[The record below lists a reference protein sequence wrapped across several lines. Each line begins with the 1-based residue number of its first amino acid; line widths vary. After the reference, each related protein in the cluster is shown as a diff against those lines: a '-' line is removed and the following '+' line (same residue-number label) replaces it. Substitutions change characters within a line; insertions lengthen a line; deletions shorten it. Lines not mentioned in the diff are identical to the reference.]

1 MIRDNVNKNA
11 IGCIAQ
17 AEEAS
22 KVNQK
27 TKELKIKNNSMYADE
42 IARATAYT
50 QERTKSMGLEHAP
63 QRNNLFK
70 KGTMTFVSSSHNF
83 HNATMGAE
91 VKPLAAHT
99 TTVQKY
105 DQQAIEMDSITETQA
120 LPAVKMGGR
129 AEGNSSSALGNTIGE
144 RSTGN
149 AQAFGDLVTNQNT
162 STTPAAPKRKLTIPK
177 KSKQLVNDPNRPNTS
192 YAQAK
197 EYLDQLDQL
206 HQKREKVK
214 NDLARMNIVK
224 GKDNY

>member
-1 MIRDNVNKNA
+1 
-11 IGCIAQ
+11 
-17 AEEAS
+17 
-22 KVNQK
+22 
-27 TKELKIKNNSMYADE
+27 
-42 IARATAYT
+42 
-50 QERTKSMGLEHAP
+50 
-63 QRNNLFK
+63 
-70 KGTMTFVSSSHNF
+70 
-83 HNATMGAE
+83 MGAQIT
-91 VKPLAAHT
+91 PLKAET

-105 DQQAIEMDSITETQA
+105 DQQAIEMDSIPESQV

-129 AEGNSSSALGNTIGE
+129 ESSSALGNTLGE

-224 GKDNY
+224 GKDNH

>member
-1 MIRDNVNKNA
+1 M
-11 IGCIAQ
+11 
-17 AEEAS
+17 
-22 KVNQK
+22 K
-27 TKELKIKNNSMYADE
+27 TKELKKQNNSMYADE

-83 HNATMGAE
+83 HNASMGAQIT
-91 VKPLAAHT
+91 PLKAET

-105 DQQAIEMDSITETQA
+105 DQQAIEMDSIAETQA
-120 LPAVKMGGR
+120 LPAVKMGGNR
-129 AEGNSSSALGNTIGE
+129 DSSSALGNTLGE